1 MRRVLVDTNVVLSAI
16 LFPGSTP
23 AQVFAHVLAH
33 ERLILTQWIVTEL
46 REVTARKRPDLVPVM
61 NELLSRIDYELA
73 EPRGS
78 RALITDPGDQPIL
91 DAAIAADVDILI
103 SGDKH
108 FLTLTLDRP
117 AIMNARTY
125 LTMYIDPK

>member
-1 MRRVLVDTNVVLSAI
+1 MRRVLVDTNIVLSAI
-16 LFPGSTP
+16 LFPESTP

-73 EPRGS
+73 EPGES
-78 RALITDPGDQPIL
+78 RALITDPDDQPIL
-91 DAAIAADVDILI
+91 DAAMAADVDILI

-125 LTMYIDPK
+125 LTMYIDSK

>member
-1 MRRVLVDTNVVLSAI
+1 MRRVLVDTNVILSAI
-16 LFPGSTP
+16 LFPESIP
-23 AQVFAHVLAH
+23 AHVFAHVLTH
-33 ERLILTQWIVTEL
+33 ESLILTQWIITEL
-46 REVTARKRPDLVPVM
+46 GEVTARKRPDLVPAL
-61 NELLSRIDYELA
+61 ETLLSSIDYEIA

-78 RALITDPGDQPIL
+78 GALITDPDDQPIL

-125 LTMYIDPK
+125 LTTCIEAT